1 MISSILSLLL
11 LSFLPFASD
20 ACTWRFCSDINGGGP
35 CYDYGVGQ
43 YASLGAQYKYYSS
56 AYRVS
61 GYWLECVALVYHDPN
76 YGRYERML
84 TDNVLNFH
92 DIRFNDAMAS
102 VQIVSTTCGAAQFF
116 THNLPHSYYCANCP
130 RGTTKDQSTCTIGG
144 TCSNSGSECHS
155 CTPGYYSPWA
165 GGGCLLCPVGTF
177 QSGYGAHSCQSC
189 TLGTYQNGRGS
200 TACKL
205 CPAGTKGLRNY
216 ATSYN
221 DGCGSCPAGTFQ
233 RNLGQGYCDNCAPG
247 SVSAGGAAE
256 CSICPSGTKASANAA
271 SCESCPAGSFSQNGQ
286 TACHNCAP
294 GSVSAGG
301 AAECSICPPGTKA
314 DANAASCE
322 SCPAGSFQSQTGQ
335 TTCELCPEGTFQP
348 TDGES
353 SCIPCAAGEV
363 SFPGSTECIPCPEG
377 TFPDETSGSCQPCHD
392 NLIGFEGKCYG
403 TMDFR
408 NCPYNS
414 EVGECEFDSQ
424 DESFELLPGC
434 QIAKLTDDVMTNIIL
449 PEEHQFGARNIA
461 TEWNIEVGLCRATNS
476 NEHGGFCVHNDKDSL
491 EACQLDCS
499 ETTGCAA
506 TGFYDGSWCD
516 LFFHSASA
524 PSTCPDG
531 YISYTGSTP
540 SESYAGAPH
549 TNYPN
554 AQCAI
559 KVQPADFARG
569 TCMPSGQYEL
579 AECCPAG
586 YTQIDSEAD
595 CQSALEYL
603 GSGNE
608 FWGGTGNW
616 SSRPTGCFRHTA
628 NDAFH
633 YNPTNVIGSS
643 VVGDD
648 EIICKHVVTSTSL
661 LESNITFTSSTFNA
675 SNSTIAP
682 SVAPTTK
689 DDGKVLIEC
698 KVGNIVPTASPTV
711 NPTVEPTANPTFNPT
726 SNPSEIPSQNPSVQP
741 SFAPSLAPTF
751 TEPSVSPTVAPTTS
765 TPTNGPTA
773 EPTANPTFNPTSN
786 PSAFP
791 SQNPSV
797 QPSSAPSLAP
807 TFTEPSV
814 SPTATPTTSNPTVE
828 PTAAPSFTAPTNV
841 PSSTPTTSIPS
852 STPTTS
858 IPSSNPTTSNPTI
871 SPTNPPSAVEVVE
884 VAESKDGGNF
894 LILLFVGVGCT
905 ICCIGCVYFKPFFV
919 RKADSEENG
928 KRTPGQMELGKPVSP
943 LVDINDALDEMWT
956 KPSVEIKIAE

>member
-1 MISSILSLLL
+1 MISSILPLLL
-11 LSFLPFASD
+11 LSFLPFAAE
-20 ACTWRFCSDINGGGP
+20 ACTWRFCSDVHGGGP
-35 CYDYGVGQ
+35 CYDYGVGE

-61 GYWLECVALVYHDPN
+61 GNWLECVALVYHDPN
-76 YGRYERML
+76 YGRFERML

-102 VQIVSTTCGAAQFF
+102 VKIVSTTCGAAQFF
-116 THNLPHSYYCANCP
+116 SHNLPHWYGCTSCP
-130 RGTTKDQSTCTIGG
+130 RGKTKDPSTCTIGG

-155 CTPGYYSPWA
+155 CTPGYYSPSA
-165 GGGCLLCPVGTF
+165 GGGCLVCPVGTF

-233 RNLGQGYCDNCAPG
+233 RNRGQGYCDNCAPG

-256 CSICPSGTKASANAA
+256 CSICPPGTKASANAA
-271 SCESCPAGSFSQNGQ
+271 SCESCPAGSFSQTGQ

-314 DANAASCE
+314 SANAASCE

-449 PEEHQFGARNIA
+449 PEEHQFGARNI
-461 TEWNIEVGLCRATNS
+461 TMVDVPR
-476 NEHGGFCVHNDKDSL
+476 DP
-491 EACQLDCS
+491 
-499 ETTGCAA
+499 GCWV
-506 TGFYDGSWCD
+506 F
-516 LFFHSASA
+516 L
-524 PSTCPDG
+524 PTCPKQTDFTWNLAHWHYDSFENAEYYRERCLQRKFEWDDWCGITTSRTEFVG
-531 YISYTGSTP
+531 Y
-540 SESYAGAPH
+540 
-549 TNYPN
+549 
-554 AQCAI
+554 
-559 KVQPADFARG
+559 
-569 TCMPSGQYEL
+569 
-579 AECCPAG
+579 
-586 YTQIDSEAD
+586 
-595 CQSALEYL
+595 
-603 GSGNE
+603 
-608 FWGGTGNW
+608 
-616 SSRPTGCFRHTA
+616 
-628 NDAFH
+628 
-633 YNPTNVIGSS
+633 
-643 VVGDD
+643 
-648 EIICKHVVTSTSL
+648 VVTSTSP
-661 LESNITFTSSTFNA
+661 LESNITFTSSTFNV
-675 SNSTIAP
+675 SNSTMAP

-786 PSAFP
+786 PSEIP

-797 QPSSAPSLAP
+797 QPSFAPSLAP

-858 IPSSNPTTSNPTI
+858 IPSSTPTTSNPTI

-919 RKADSEENG
+919 RKADFEENG

-943 LVDINDALDEMWT
+943 LVDINDALNEMWT

>member
-1 MISSILSLLL
+1 
-11 LSFLPFASD
+11 
-20 ACTWRFCSDINGGGP
+20 
-35 CYDYGVGQ
+35 
-43 YASLGAQYKYYSS
+43 
-56 AYRVS
+56 
-61 GYWLECVALVYHDPN
+61 
-76 YGRYERML
+76 
-84 TDNVLNFH
+84 
-92 DIRFNDAMAS
+92 
-102 VQIVSTTCGAAQFF
+102 
-116 THNLPHSYYCANCP
+116 
-130 RGTTKDQSTCTIGG
+130 
-144 TCSNSGSECHS
+144 
-155 CTPGYYSPWA
+155 
-165 GGGCLLCPVGTF
+165 
-177 QSGYGAHSCQSC
+177 
-189 TLGTYQNGRGS
+189 
-200 TACKL
+200 
-205 CPAGTKGLRNY
+205 
-216 ATSYN
+216 
-221 DGCGSCPAGTFQ
+221 
-233 RNLGQGYCDNCAPG
+233 
-247 SVSAGGAAE
+247 
-256 CSICPSGTKASANAA
+256 
-271 SCESCPAGSFSQNGQ
+271 
-286 TACHNCAP
+286 
-294 GSVSAGG
+294 
-301 AAECSICPPGTKA
+301 
-314 DANAASCE
+314 
-322 SCPAGSFQSQTGQ
+322 
-335 TTCELCPEGTFQP
+335 
-348 TDGES
+348 
-353 SCIPCAAGEV
+353 
-363 SFPGSTECIPCPEG
+363 
-377 TFPDETSGSCQPCHD
+377 
-392 NLIGFEGKCYG
+392 
-403 TMDFR
+403 MDFR

-449 PEEHQFGARNIA
+449 PEEHQFGARNI
-461 TEWNIEVGLCRATNS
+461 TMVDVPR
-476 NEHGGFCVHNDKDSL
+476 DP
-491 EACQLDCS
+491 
-499 ETTGCAA
+499 GCWV
-506 TGFYDGSWCD
+506 F
-516 LFFHSASA
+516 L
-524 PSTCPDG
+524 PTCPKQTDFTWNLAHWHYDSFENAEYYRERCLQRKFEWDDWCGITTSRTEFVGYAADVDCVRILSVDHSDG
-531 YISYTGSTP
+531 TVGYYFNYNIADVNAILNLMNDEVYSVTQYRNNEEIWS
-540 SESYAGAPH
+540 GAVKLWTDVNGASVGDGH
-549 TNYPN
+549 GRRDEGCDNDQWQVDDQICFDT
-554 AQCAI
+554 
-559 KVQPADFARG
+559 DFARG

-608 FWGGTGNW
+608 FWGGTGDW

-675 SNSTIAP
+675 SNSTMAP

-711 NPTVEPTANPTFNPT
+711 NPTAEPTANPTFNPT

-751 TEPSVSPTVAPTTS
+751 TEPSVSPT
-765 TPTNGPTA
+765 
-773 EPTANPTFNPTSN
+773 
-786 PSAFP
+786 
-791 SQNPSV
+791 
-797 QPSSAPSLAP
+797 
-807 TFTEPSV
+807 
-814 SPTATPTTSNPTVE
+814 ATPTTSNPTVE

-841 PSSTPTTSIPS
+841 PS

-919 RKADSEENG
+919 TKADFEENG